1 MQKSQKKEAMVSD
14 QERQELNAKA
24 RQGETVVPGGTVGK
38 SLQAQEHLS
47 EGRSRGGQTRKEQ
60 LGHEGYQE
68 IGQRGGQTR
77 KDHQLGHELDSKER
91 QRQEV
96 DAKERQELDAK
107 AKHGETVVPGGT
119 GGMSLEAQEH
129 LADGRSRGG
138 QTRKDQLGHEGYQE
152 MGQRGGQTR
161 KDQLSHEG
169 YREMGRK
176 GGLSTMEKSSA
187 ERVAEE
193 GIDIDESKF
202 RTRT

>member
-60 LGHEGYQE
+60 LGHEG
-68 IGQRGGQTR
+68 
-77 KDHQLGHELDSKER
+77 
-91 QRQEV
+91 QEV

-119 GGMSLEAQEH
+119 GGMSLEAQKH